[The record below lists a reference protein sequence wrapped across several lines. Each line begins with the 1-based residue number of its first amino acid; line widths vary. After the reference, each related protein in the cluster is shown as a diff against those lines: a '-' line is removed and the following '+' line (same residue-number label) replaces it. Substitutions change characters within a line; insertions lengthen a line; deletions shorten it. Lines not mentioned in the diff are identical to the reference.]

1 MLNYYTCVLG
11 YSCNNSCIFCTRP
24 NDASMPNVWGYVE
37 DKSTKQIFNELAEAR
52 KQFNGVILTGGEPA
66 IRRDFFEIL
75 QKCVDLGFEKIS
87 IQTNARKFADKM
99 FAEKTIKILGD
110 RADFYVSFHSHR
122 KELFNKLSGT
132 NAYDEA
138 LTGLKNLLSLSEQV
152 RTNTVVMKPNY
163 KELPEIAKFLCDL
176 GVKEIEFMFVHPNG
190 MAWVNRKQI
199 VPRIENTIP
208 FVKKAIDVAE
218 MYGVRATA
226 TCFPIC
232 ALDNK
237 CKTKASELFL
247 PEHMIIKNPKART
260 KDEKCKDCKYFRNC
274 WGIWTN
280 YLKIFPFEFNP
291 QH

>member
-208 FVKKAIDVAE
+208 FVKKAIDIAE
-218 MYGVRATA
+218 ENKAKATVIR
-226 TCFPIC
+226 FPLC
-232 ALDNK
+232 LLNDYAK
-237 CKTKASELFL
+237 KSAEFFL
-247 PEHMIIKNPKART
+247 PRRMIIENPKVRIL
-260 KDEKCKDCKYFRNC
+260 EKICKRCKYFSRC
-274 WGIWTN
+274 SGIWAN
-280 YLKIFPFEFNP
+280 YLKMFDFEFKP
-291 QH
+291 SE